1 MEEIKLHV
9 KEWQSTKWFGEHEVE
24 LADRILNVLE
34 TEDTEEIVTEIDK
47 ELGVWEN
54 SHPWSMNFLLDVR
67 SMVRPSQVEEAEE
80 ECTPTEADSPS
91 ALVP

>member
-1 MEEIKLHV
+1 VEETKSYI
-9 KEWQSTKWFGEHEVE
+9 KEWKSTKWFGEHEVD
-24 LADRILNVLE
+24 LADRILEVLE
-34 TEDTEEIVTEIDK
+34 AEDTEEIVTKIDE

-67 SMVRPSQVEEAEE
+67 NMVRPIQVEEEEE